1 MNRRGRS
8 GSAGMRLLVLDH
20 YFEQDIDAIREEGGA
35 ELDLRTI
42 PFDLPRSEAMRVFP
56 EEVATGLEP
65 YARPELEPER
75 REWSRRLARL
85 LEEQFSAREFDA
97 FVSPSDV
104 FFYVR
109 AAPAA
114 CHRLGAPFFV
124 AQKETTISPET
135 MESHAK
141 RVRRYAPPIADRMT
155 VCSERHRQFWLRA
168 GAAPEAVEVTGQ
180 PRFDYYAGLGDQR
193 IEAGFGHGGPVVLFF
208 SYQVDAYHPSE
219 GAGTPVWAELH
230 RQTEA
235 GLWSL
240 AERGWRVLIKPHPQ
254 QPWSAE
260 RRRIARSAGRA
271 LNDRV
276 FLVDPDEDARRLIAG
291 ADVVVGFQTTALLE
305 SMVAGRPVVFTGW
318 DPEAARLREGLIP
331 FHEWHEEITVLESAA
346 ELPAAVERAANA
358 ADGSAARRA
367 RQIAAEY
374 LGPVDGGAS
383 RRTIE
388 AIRDCVEAFQAARSP
403 EVARRRAAL
412 AARRPPLALGRRAR
426 GGLRR
431 VQGTVARALDR

>member
-1 MNRRGRS
+1 
-8 GSAGMRLLVLDH
+8 MRLLVLDH
-20 YFEQDIDAIREEGGA
+20 HFEQDIEALRAEGGD

-42 PFDLPRSEAMRVFP
+42 PFGLLHSESLRILPERVG
-56 EEVATGLEP
+56 TGLEA
-65 YARPELEPER
+65 YADSALEAER
-75 REWSRRLARL
+75 REWSHRLDVL
-85 LEEQFSAREFDA
+85 MEEQFRIGEFDA

-109 AAPAA
+109 DAPAA

-135 MESHAK
+135 MRAHAE
-141 RVRRYAPPIADRMT
+141 RVRRYAPPIADRMS

-168 GAAPEAVEVTGQ
+168 GADPESVVVTGQ
-180 PRFDYYAGLGDQR
+180 PRFDHYTRLGPER
-193 IEAGFGHGGPVVLFF
+193 VEAGYGSEGPVVLFF

-235 GLWSL
+235 GLLAL

-254 QPWSAE
+254 QPWGAE

-276 FLVDPDEDARRLIAG
+276 FLVDPDEDARRLIGG
-291 ADVVVGFQTTALLE
+291 ADAVVGFQTTALLE
-305 SMVAGRPVVFTGW
+305 SMVAGRPVVYTGW
-318 DPEAARLREGLIP
+318 DPEAVRLREGLIP
-331 FHEWHEEITVLESAA
+331 FHEWGDEITVVESAA
-346 ELPAAVERAANA
+346 DLPDAVERAA
-358 ADGSAARRA
+358 GSGSSPQA
-367 RQIAAEY
+367 RQIAEEY
-374 LGPVDGGAS
+374 LGPVDGSAS

-388 AIRDCVEAFQAARSP
+388 QIRDCVERFAAARTP
-403 EVARRRAAL
+403 EVTSRRADL
-412 AARRPPLALGRRAR
+412 AARRPPFALGRKAR

-431 VQGTVARALDR
+431 VHGTLSRALER